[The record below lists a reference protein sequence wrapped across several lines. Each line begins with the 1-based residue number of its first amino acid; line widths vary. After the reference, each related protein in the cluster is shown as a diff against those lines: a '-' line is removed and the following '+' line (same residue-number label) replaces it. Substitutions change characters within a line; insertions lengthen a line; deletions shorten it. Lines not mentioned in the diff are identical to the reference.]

1 MDYTVLHE
9 TRYTY
14 SSPVTVSQQLL
25 HLKPRS
31 LPRQVLHAWALEAEP
46 GPAERREDVDY
57 FGNPV
62 TQITLA
68 TSHQALSVAK
78 NPP

>member
-31 LPRQVLHAWALEAEP
+31 LPRQVLQTLQWQ
-46 GPAERREDVDY
+46 RY
-57 FGNPV
+57 
-62 TQITLA
+62 QIC
-68 TSHQALSVAK
+68 
-78 NPP
+78 